1 MKLDY
6 QFQDLA
12 LILGC
17 LTLALLSLTAL
28 ITVLCRRRQ
37 ARPVKPWLRTML
49 RSMDHAD
56 RCRLANGQHRLNPA
70 RLPMERI

>member
-17 LTLALLSLTAL
+17 LTVAALSLTAL
-28 ITVLCRRRQ
+28 VTVLCRRRQ
-37 ARPVKPWLRTML
+37 ARPMKPWLNTML
-49 RSMDHAD
+49 NSMAHAE
-56 RCRLANGQHRLNPA
+56 AHKGKLNPA
-70 RLPMERI
+70 RLPMERL